1 MRKWWTWLLF
11 LPEGVEVAELLGN
24 AEEHLALVNVAAIPL
39 DQLASRRDVFGNR
52 LLGQNMLA
60 CSECLLDVCW
70 LGRDGQSDD
79 DGVDV

>member
-1 MRKWWTWLLF
+1 MRKCWTWLLF

-52 LLGQNMLA
+52 LLG
-60 CSECLLDVCW
+60 
-70 LGRDGQSDD
+70 
-79 DGVDV
+79 